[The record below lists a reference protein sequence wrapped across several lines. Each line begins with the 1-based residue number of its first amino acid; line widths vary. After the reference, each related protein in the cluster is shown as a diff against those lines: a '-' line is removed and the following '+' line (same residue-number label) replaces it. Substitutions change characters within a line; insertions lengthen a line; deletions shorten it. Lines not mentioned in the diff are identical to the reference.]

1 MSTAH
6 ALQQHTK
13 ISTMRSHN
21 SQLVSK
27 NHTKMKA
34 ISSIAALAMAFA
46 CVAAHEL
53 RGGSAVKLH

>member
-1 MSTAH
+1 
-6 ALQQHTK
+6 
-13 ISTMRSHN
+13 
-21 SQLVSK
+21 
-27 NHTKMKA
+27 MKA